1 LAGAHSIAGSE
12 AQGVKYDTA
21 DLRAHLRR
29 GGLIAYPTEA
39 CYGLGC
45 DPRNLRAL
53 KQLIRL
59 KGRSAVKGLLL
70 IADCFRR
77 LELFI
82 RPLSAVDRARV
93 SRSWPGPVTWVVP
106 ASAAC
111 PPLLTGG
118 RATIAVRVTA
128 HVEAARLCRSLGM
141 ALVSTSANKS
151 GKKPARTAAE
161 CSRIFGARVRVIDG
175 RIGQRRRPSTLIDLA
190 TGTVL
195 RP

>member
-1 LAGAHSIAGSE
+1 MKGE
-12 AQGVKYDTA
+12 AA

-29 GGLIAYPTEA
+29 GGLVAYPTES

-53 KQLIRL
+53 KRLIQL
-59 KGRSAVKGLLL
+59 KGRDAAKGLLL
-70 IADCFRR
+70 IADHIKR
-77 LELFI
+77 LQPFMKPPSTADRI
-82 RPLSAVDRARV
+82 RMQ
-93 SRSWPGPVTWVVP
+93 RSWPGPVTWVVP
-106 ASAAC
+106 ASSAC

-118 RATIAVRVTA
+118 RPTIAVRVTA
-128 HVEAARLCRSLGM
+128 HPVAARLCRSLGM

-151 GKKPARTAAE
+151 GQKPAQTAAE
-161 CSRIFGARVRVIDG
+161 CRRMFGAQVRVIAG

-190 TGTVL
+190 TGTIL

>member
-1 LAGAHSIAGSE
+1 MRDE
-12 AQGVKYDTA
+12 AA

-29 GGLIAYPTEA
+29 GGLIAYPTES

-45 DPRNLRAL
+45 DPRNPQAL
-53 KQLIRL
+53 ARLIRL
-59 KGRSAVKGLLL
+59 KGRGATKGLLL
-70 IADCFRR
+70 IADHVKR
-77 LELFI
+77 LQSFMQ
-82 RPLSAVDRARV
+82 PPNPSDRARMQQ
-93 SRSWPGPVTWVVP
+93 SWPGPVTWVVA
-106 ASAAC
+106 ASKTC

-128 HVEAARLCRSLGM
+128 HPGAARLCRSLGM

-151 GKKPARTAAE
+151 GRKPAKTAAE
-161 CSRIFGARVRVIDG
+161 CRRIFGAQVRVIAG
-175 RIGQRRRPSTLIDLA
+175 RIGQRRRPSTLIELA

>member
-1 LAGAHSIAGSE
+1 VNGDIE
-12 AQGVKYDTA
+12 A
-21 DLRAHLRR
+21 LRTHLKR
-29 GGLIAYPTEA
+29 GGVIAYPTES

-45 DPRNLRAL
+45 DPRNVRAL
-53 KQLIRL
+53 KRLIRL
-59 KGRSAVKGLLL
+59 KGRSAAKGLLL
-70 IADCFRR
+70 VADHFKR
-77 LELFI
+77 LQAFV
-82 RPLSAVDRARV
+82 RPLNADDRARMR
-93 SRSWPGPVTWVVP
+93 RSWPGPVSWVVP

-118 RATIAVRVTA
+118 RATIAIRVTA
-128 HVEAARLCRSLGM
+128 HPIAARLCRSLGM

-151 GKKPARTAAE
+151 GKKPAQTAAE
-161 CSRIFGARVRVIDG
+161 CRRIFGARVRVIDG

>member
-1 LAGAHSIAGSE
+1 MKDVAS
-12 AQGVKYDTA
+12 

-29 GGLIAYPTEA
+29 GGLIAYPTES

-53 KQLIRL
+53 KRLIRL
-59 KGRSAVKGLLL
+59 KGRSAAKGMVLL
-70 IADCFRR
+70 ADCFKR
-77 LELFI
+77 LKFFI
-82 RPLSAVDRARV
+82 RPLSAVEQARV
-93 SRSWPGPVTWVVP
+93 NHNWPGPVSWVVP

-128 HVEAARLCRSLGM
+128 HPDAARLCRSLGM
-141 ALVSTSANKS
+141 ALVSTSANRS
-151 GKKPARTAAE
+151 GKKPAQTAAE
-161 CSRIFGARVRVIDG
+161 CRRIFGARVRVIDG

-190 TGTVL
+190 TGTVF